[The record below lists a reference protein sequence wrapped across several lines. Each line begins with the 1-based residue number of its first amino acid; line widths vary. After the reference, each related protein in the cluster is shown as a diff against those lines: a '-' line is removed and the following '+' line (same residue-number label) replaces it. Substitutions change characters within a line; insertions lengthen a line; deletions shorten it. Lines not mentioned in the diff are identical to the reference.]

1 MLFSLVNMPERH
13 FDVAALPWV
22 ISLQKSAGALTAG
35 PFSHSL
41 VEAGLLYLPGVV
53 LLRVRALTSFADGI
67 LGFFQSVT
75 LKKNNKESPSSDWRL
90 SGTSGETSLL
100 VQSLLDLT
108 LLWYNH

>member
-1 MLFSLVNMPERH
+1 MPERH

-67 LGFFQSVT
+67 LGFFQTVT
-75 LKKNNKESPSSDWRL
+75 LKKKKKGISLQQLEGEWNFWGNVSFGAVLARL
-90 SGTSGETSLL
+90 NFAL
-100 VQSLLDLT
+100 V
-108 LLWYNH
+108 